1 LFGGDVVE
9 LSVATHYDISKSYA
23 PTCNLIAYHR
33 ILFVVAFCCDYVSE
47 QKNLNQI
54 TFMTYFFSLNVKS
67 FSLKNLGDLPF
78 DQVILMLYLVS
89 HILAQSTK
97 I

>member
-1 LFGGDVVE
+1 MADF
-9 LSVATHYDISKSYA
+9 
-23 PTCNLIAYHR
+23 
-33 ILFVVAFCCDYVSE
+33 
-47 QKNLNQI
+47 
-54 TFMTYFFSLNVKS
+54 FFSNVES

-89 HILAQSTK
+89 CILTQSTK